1 MGSIRLT
8 NNELRWL
15 VITNLMAAILHT
27 GICTT
32 VAIVGDL
39 GLQPP
44 LYGVD
49 IAYANGSGVGVPTI
63 TTFGTFPIT
72 RIVVAYPAVT
82 AFFHFGNALIWPKFY
97 FDMLERC
104 QNPMRWAE
112 YTVTASLMTTVIS
125 FLTGVRTTLLLTALA
140 ILVAST
146 ILCGYSTEQ
155 VNRPTTPLL
164 WNNPSYLSRVRNTL
178 LGFLPYSAEWSITIV
193 TLLTL
198 TNCRNA
204 YIIAILASEFALW
217 CIFPLIQLIQFYRP
231 PKDFVY
237 GEFAFIF
244 MSLTAKAVLA
254 IVALAAG
261 YLSKGAEFCKP

>member
-1 MGSIRLT
+1 MGIQLT

-15 VITNLMAAILHT
+15 VITNLMAAMVHT
-27 GICTT
+27 VISAT

-39 GLQPP
+39 KLKPP

-49 IAYANGSGVGVPTI
+49 IAYVAGGGIGVPSI
-63 TTFGTFPIT
+63 DPFGTFPIT
-72 RIVVAYPAVT
+72 KIVVVYPAVT
-82 AFFHFGNALIWPKFY
+82 AFFHFGNVLLWPKLY
-97 FDMLERC
+97 FDMLEQC
-104 QNPMRWAE
+104 QNPMRWVE
-112 YTVTASLMTTVIS
+112 YTITASLMTTVIS

-140 ILVAST
+140 MLVAST

-155 VNRPTTPLL
+155 VNSPSNRLT
-164 WNNPSYLSRVRNTL
+164 WKNPSYLSRVRNTL
-178 LGFLPYSAEWSITIV
+178 LGFLLYSAEWTITII

-198 TNCRNA
+198 TNCRNV
-204 YIIAILASEFALW
+204 YIIAILASELALW

-261 YLSKGAEFCKP
+261 YLSEGAEFCKP